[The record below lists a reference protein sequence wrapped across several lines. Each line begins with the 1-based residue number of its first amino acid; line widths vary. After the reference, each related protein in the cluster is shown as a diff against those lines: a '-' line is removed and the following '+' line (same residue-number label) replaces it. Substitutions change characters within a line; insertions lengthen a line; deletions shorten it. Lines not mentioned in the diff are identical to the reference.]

1 MLNSLTCM
9 HTHTHTHTRTH
20 THMHSHTPT
29 DDTKPVHLSAVFVSE
44 TGVVLSWQL
53 PNIAKHSD
61 VDLDCYSISY
71 TRMGSGV
78 FMTRSSQTPAIAI
91 SGLESNQTYVFRV
104 SAIYSLPFLQSTE
117 QSLTL
122 TTQRKLRVL
131 RLRVS

>member
-9 HTHTHTHTRTH
+9 HTHTHTHTH
-20 THMHSHTPT
+20 THA
-29 DDTKPVHLSAVFVSE
+29 DDVKPVHLSAVFVSE

-53 PNIAKHSD
+53 PNIANQSD
-61 VDLDCYSISY
+61 VVIYSYSINY
-71 TRMGSGV
+71 TRMASRV
-78 FMTRSSQTPAIAI
+78 FMTRSSQTSAIAI

-104 SAIYSLPFLQSTE
+104 SAIYSLPFLQSIE

-131 RLRVS
+131 SNH